1 MQHLPIEQL
10 VTLLRLAVA
19 SHTGDGR
26 DLGAVVELADEEWV
40 VSDDGLYGRP
50 WPCRVPRALIVGGA
64 ADEITRYC
72 VRNAP
77 LADPA
82 DLADALATARAA
94 YGAYGAGLG
103 SDPSP

>member
-1 MQHLPIEQL
+1 MQHLFIEQL
-10 VTLLRLAVA
+10 VTLFRLAVA
-19 SHTGDGR
+19 SHTEDGR

-82 DLADALATARAA
+82 GLADALATARAA